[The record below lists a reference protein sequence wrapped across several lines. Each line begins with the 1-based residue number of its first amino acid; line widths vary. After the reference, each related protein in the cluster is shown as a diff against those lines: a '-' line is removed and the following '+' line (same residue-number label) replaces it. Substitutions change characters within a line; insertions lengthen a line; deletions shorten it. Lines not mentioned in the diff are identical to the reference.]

1 MGICFLPSFYIVLTF
16 ICSKNIAPTKP
27 EHSDTLSVCR
37 NINQATTTMR
47 NLYMSIKSN
56 AIRRNSRCRICNENG
71 IGKRRAAYGHLT
83 CKPCAEVKA
92 KDVRK
97 SWCVLTLH
105 KQGAMFFTPE
115 FARQAA
121 VGANNKGG
129 IVR

>member
-1 MGICFLPSFYIVLTF
+1 MSTKT
-16 ICSKNIAPTKP
+16 KNGYCMKC
-27 EHSDTLSVCR
+27 HV
-37 NINQATTTMR
+37 
-47 NLYMSIKSN
+47 
-56 AIRRNSRCRICNENG
+56 NG
-71 IGKRRAAYGHLT
+71 IGRKRATYGHLI

-97 SWCVLTLH
+97 SWCILTLH